1 MNTNLKLTLLFC
13 AIALSVS
20 GCSKGTE
27 STSATVSTDS
37 ANVTAVQ
44 PDKKLPQA
52 VDAEVQPAPPSMST
66 SADQEVK
73 ETEGDWVGVVVS
85 TIDVQESKTMYIELD
100 ADGQRQWVASQAME
114 LQPGDKVRVGAGAM
128 EMENF
133 ASSSLGRT
141 FERLWL
147 ASEVA
152 KVN

>member
-1 MNTNLKLTLLFC
+1 MNTNLNLTLLVC
-13 AIALSVS
+13 AIALSVG
-20 GCSKGTE
+20 GCSKGAEPTSE
-27 STSATVSTDS
+27 TSAPDS
-37 ANVTAVQ
+37 SAATAAQ
-44 PDKKLPQA
+44 PAKALSQG

-66 SADQEVK
+66 SADQEIK
-73 ETEGDWVGVVVS
+73 ETEGDWIGVVVS
-85 TIDVQESKTMYIELD
+85 TIDVPESKTMYIELD
-100 ADGQRQWVASQAME
+100 AEGQRQWVASQAME

-133 ASSSLGRT
+133 ASNSLGRT

>member
-1 MNTNLKLTLLFC
+1 MNTNLKLTLLSC
-13 AIALSVS
+13 AIALSVG
-20 GCSKGTE
+20 GCSKGAE

-37 ANVTAVQ
+37 ATVTAVQ

-52 VDAEVQPAPPSMST
+52 VEAEVQPAPPSMST
-66 SADQEVK
+66 SVDQEVK
-73 ETEGDWVGVVVS
+73 ETDGDWVGVVVS
-85 TIDVQESKTMYIELD
+85 TIDVPESKTMYIELD